1 MLVVIGITN
10 SFAVGDCDTW
20 AIVVFVKTKL
30 QVRVAVADLVI
41 QIIENG
47 ELATTTGFIPVDAV
61 HVTAENRV

>member
-1 MLVVIGITN
+1 ML
-10 SFAVGDCDTW
+10 
-20 AIVVFVKTKL
+20 VKTKSH
-30 QVRVAVADLVI
+30 VRIAAADLVI